1 MICGFKQKFPWG
13 EPTYFREKI
22 LANKNDGR
30 RYYRIDKIHEVIQK
44 NWTHKEGDVIDGMY
58 SPDTKVLTDWN
69 GHFWPFCTADVTEL
83 KPKLHTIREG
93 NRWKAGD
100 RIHMAYGVRTK
111 NYQCFNEGI
120 PELEFVKSV
129 QSIEITHYTIH
140 MKPLEIMGIK
150 GGSSTY
156 IAMWIDGEYYGGYR
170 QVAINDGFEDVDQ
183 FYKWFKKDFSGQILH
198 FSDLRY

>member
-13 EPTYFREKI
+13 EPTNFREKI
-22 LANKNDGR
+22 LMS
-30 RYYRIDKIHEVIQK
+30 
-44 NWTHKEGDVIDGMY
+44 VIDA
-58 SPDTKVLTDWN
+58 PAIIIDDVVLSGKIPGL
-69 GHFWPFCTADVTEL
+69 GHLHA
-83 KPKLHTIREG
+83 KLHTIRAG

-120 PELEFVKSV
+120 PELETVKSV
-129 QSIEITHYTIH
+129 QSIEIIHYTVH
-140 MKPLEIMGIK
+140 MKPLEIMGFK
-150 GGSSTY
+150 GGSSRF
-156 IAMWIDGEYYGGYR
+156 IVMKIDGKYYGGYR

-198 FSDLRY
+198 WTDLRY